1 MQRKALGGAVTPG
14 DYSADEFEEDDDEKA
29 GAVAAVNPAD
39 TLNNKFHVSLGGEES
54 GVGTSHPNLN
64 LRPTGG
70 ESDDPLEG
78 TSKFGG
84 APADQAN
91 DSFDNAFDKG
101 DEGVP
106 AREVDIDDDAG
117 EDFMVPAKPRRPQW
131 G

>member
-1 MQRKALGGAVTPG
+1 M
-14 DYSADEFEEDDDEKA
+14 
-29 GAVAAVNPAD
+29 AVNPAD
-39 TLNNKFHVSLGGEES
+39 TMNNKFHVSLGGEES

-64 LRPTGG
+64 LRPKGG
-70 ESDDPLEG
+70 ESDDPLED

-84 APADQAN
+84 ASADQAN
-91 DSFDNAFDKG
+91 DSFDDAFDKG

-106 AREVDIDDDAG
+106 TRDDDDIDAG